1 MGLGGYLKDPSTIIN
16 HDWSRVIQIVAMIA
30 SGFSIIGTLVV
41 VYWFFMMRRNFRR
54 NLIMYLMLA
63 DLSKSLWYLCF
74 SSIALRRGSVRSST
88 VLCQGFGFCLQAST
102 MACDFAVLIISM
114 HMYLQ
119 VFSFRSRIFGHDGLY
134 RFRHTVMAL
143 WFILPVSSGLL
154 AFVGGRHVYLAQ
166 GPFCTLPIRPF
177 WYRLALQWIPRYL
190 IWLYVIFVAFRIYLH
205 VGQGLKVFARGPD
218 DKDPH
223 HYSPMDSLD
232 RKPGLQE
239 SLVVEKR
246 VADQKI
252 QQALDK
258 IGRDSVLAGS
268 ITSHPPIFEHFSW
281 PPVSDFS
288 SDKIEVPPAIHSSQ
302 SSHVTLESSKIV
314 PNGELFVQSGM
325 QGPASSGIRLPVW
338 KTSGDTTMGSITTS
352 VQNVAPIELRTAF
365 GDKIDYRTSDTPLQ
379 ERRRAIQ
386 RRLRLQ
392 FIYPVVYLI
401 MWIIPFIYHSMYYSD
416 YYAAHPIPILAT
428 LSTLSL
434 TSSGFLD
441 CVVFGWRE
449 QPWRHIPGAD
459 GTFLGSFAF
468 WSFGRDQKRTW
479 STPVPDK
486 VPSVA
491 KGSDSVVPAER
502 LRAKRP
508 TVASRQVSSNKMRP
522 GMAIHKKTYS
532 GTSDRATLAA
542 EQAAER
548 LALEMHDYQAQT
560 SRRSSWNIRR
570 GEEWFERSLSDCI
583 RPVEE
588 KEVSN
593 VILVLP

>member
-1 MGLGGYLKDPSTIIN
+1 MGLGGYLEDPSLVIS
-16 HDWSRVIQIVAMIA
+16 HDWSRVIQIVAMSA
-30 SGFSIIGTLVV
+30 SGISIIGRSVV
-41 VYWFFMMRRNFRR
+41 VYWFINMRRNFRR

-74 SSIALRRGSVRSST
+74 SSIALRRGSVGSST

-143 WFILPVSSGLL
+143 YFVLPISSGLL
-154 AFVGGRHVYLAQ
+154 AFVAGRHVYLAQ

-190 IWLYVIFVAFRIYLH
+190 IWLYVMFVAFRIYLH
-205 VGQGLKVFARGPD
+205 VGQGFKVFVRGPD

-232 RKPGLQE
+232 REPGLQE

-246 VADQKI
+246 VVDQKI

-268 ITSHPPIFEHFSW
+268 ITNHPPIFEHFSW

-288 SDKIEVPPAIHSSQ
+288 SDKIEMPPAIHSSQ
-302 SSHVTLESSKIV
+302 SSHVTLESSRIV
-314 PNGELFVQSGM
+314 PTGELFVQPGM
-325 QGPASSGIRLPVW
+325 QGPTPSGIRLPVW
-338 KTSGDTTMGSITTS
+338 KTSADTTMDNITTS
-352 VQNVAPIELRTAF
+352 VHKVTLVGSRTAF
-365 GDKIDYRTSDTPLQ
+365 RDKANYRATDAPFH

-416 YYAAHPIPILAT
+416 YYAANPIPVPAA

-449 QPWRHIPGAD
+449 QPWRHISGAD

-468 WSFGRDQKRTW
+468 WSFGRNQKRTW
-479 STPVPDK
+479 STPVPDR

-491 KGSDSVVPAER
+491 TESDSVVPAER
-502 LRAKRP
+502 LQAKRP
-508 TVASRQVSSNKMRP
+508 AVALRQASSDKMRP
-522 GMAIHKKTYS
+522 GMGIHKKTYS

-548 LALEMHDYQAQT
+548 LALEMHDYQVQA

-570 GEEWFERSLSDCI
+570 GEEWFERNPSDCI
-583 RPVEE
+583 SPVEE

-593 VILVLP
+593 VI